1 MLSVNKNVFYRYVE
15 KLNWSHL
22 VDDVFSKL
30 VSLLLLLALFYLA
43 KKLVHVL
50 VRKIISPSLK
60 LSSQDE
66 GRQKTLTRL
75 IENLLNYT
83 LYFFLIYWILA
94 ILGLP
99 VSSLL
104 AGAGIAGVA
113 IGI

>member
-1 MLSVNKNVFYRYVE
+1 MLSVNKNVFYRYFE
-15 KLNWSHL
+15 KLNWSNL
-22 VDDVFSKL
+22 LDDVFSKL
-30 VSLLLLLALFYLA
+30 VSLVLLLALFYLA

-83 LYFFLIYWILA
+83 LYFFLI
-94 ILGLP
+94 
-99 VSSLL
+99 
-104 AGAGIAGVA
+104 
-113 IGI
+113 